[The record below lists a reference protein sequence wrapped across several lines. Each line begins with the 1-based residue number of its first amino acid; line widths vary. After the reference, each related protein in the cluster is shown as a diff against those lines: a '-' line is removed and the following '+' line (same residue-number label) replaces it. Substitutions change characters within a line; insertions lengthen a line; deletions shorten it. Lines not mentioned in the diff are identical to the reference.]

1 MRLLNEVTTKEID
14 FKKEVEVALTLQDLA
29 VIYAVIAEESTNSA
43 EGKLR
48 RKRLDKVAD
57 SLDCFTNDV
66 SYNLY
71 ITSETILKAE
81 GVKISDRE
89 EF

>member
-48 RKRLDKVAD
+48 RKGLDKVAD

-71 ITSETILKAE
+71 ITSETILKAV